1 MEIKYIHE
9 TAVHNIK
16 APSIIVPKLIDMFSP
31 QSVVDFGCG
40 IGTFL
45 NIFIREGV
53 TDVLGLDGPWVN
65 KDLLKEN
72 LPENKFKAV
81 NLENHVSID
90 KKYDLAISLEVAEH
104 LDESKAS
111 VMVDN
116 LVQASDLIVF
126 SAAIPFQGGQNHIN
140 EQWPTYWVDLFSQY
154 GYKTLD
160 ILRPLF
166 WNDSDV
172 FFWYKQNVFVAVK
185 KGSRS
190 DAVASNICLSNSTG
204 INSIVHP
211 DLYLLKVESLNAT
224 KVTLAQREK
233 EISDL
238 LEGRRGWKLYY
249 GILKKYI
256 LRKFK
261 IHFSPNVV
269 QGYKQ

>member
-1 MEIKYIHE
+1 METKYIHE
-9 TAVHNIK
+9 TAVHNIQ
-16 APSIIVPKLIDMFSP
+16 APSIIVPKLIDLFSP

-81 NLENHVSID
+81 NLENHVSLN

-104 LDESKAS
+104 LDELKAS

-140 EQWPTYWVDLFSQY
+140 EQWPTYWLNLFSQH
-154 GYKTLD
+154 GYNEYD
-160 ILRPLF
+160 ILRPIF
-166 WNDSDV
+166 WNRDDI
-172 FFWYKQNVFVAVK
+172 FFWYKQNMFVLVK
-185 KGSRS
+185 KGSS
-190 DAVASNICLSNSTG
+190 AETLVKKVSESVPKTIY
-204 INSIVHP
+204 SIVHP
-211 DLYLLKVESLNAT
+211 DLYLT
-224 KVTLAQREK
+224 KVKENDDAQNQIIKYE
-233 EISDL
+233 E
-238 LEGRRGWKLYY
+238 E
-249 GILKKYI
+249 LKKIISGKRGLRFYI
-256 LRKFK
+256 RLIKKHIFRR
-261 IHFSPNVV
+261 
-269 QGYKQ
+269 